1 MISILLVGAIVLG
14 VSYGKASRLSVEEK
28 AIVEAL
34 AERDTP
40 ALIKSLVA
48 RMSDDLEKDI
58 DKFPDLIREM
68 EDYTRQCTDSAS
80 VALLHSLT
88 AEMYSRYYQNNRW
101 KINQR
106 TSLQD
111 YVPDDIRE
119 WSGNLFSAKIKEE
132 LAASLRSAE
141 VLQQTPTREF
151 ADLFKKGKDSESLRP
166 TLFDF
171 LAYRAIE
178 LQPDAAWFEA
188 LLAFHRADGNRSAL
202 LMAELDYL
210 DFLRN
215 QSAVPLS
222 EVVYS
227 ARLDS
232 MATAYAGDPLAVEI
246 AKRQYQLKE
255 QEQYRQPSEALRDS
269 VRGELFRMAKSM
281 LHEYQSSPQSAFFEN
296 QLAYLEQ
303 PSLSMYHNRNV
314 YPGKT
319 LRLQLQYQNVPEV
332 TVRIYENPAPPEA
345 ALRTDQ
351 QRKKGREVKTLTYR
365 LRLPNTYTRLDTTV
379 EIPMSQPGLYL
390 CEITDAAKRIDE
402 IAPFSV
408 SRLATST
415 RRLANG
421 ETEVLVADYWSG
433 KPVSGASVAGY
444 NMSMQWIPEGLDTV
458 KSDANGLARFPS
470 KYRKSIET
478 VRAFLPGDTGSLI
491 ANAPGYRPK
500 QEKEE
505 RESVSFFTDRSLYR
519 PGQHVSFKGIVYVR
533 DVEKP
538 HVVPER
544 EMTVRLVDAQGQDV
558 AKQTFRTNEF
568 GSFSGEFT
576 LPKVTLNGSFRIL
589 GGADGVPYCMDEI
602 RVERSVDEG
611 PDWFEL
617 RVTVLVG
624 GMRIPFYRFR
634 RHILE
639 GRREFLLPDG
649 RMILLP
655 EEWFSQYANVL
666 DIGTRTGKGIRVRH
680 SQGGAIPELFARL
693 PRGRFPDKSRIAE
706 TPVPEGLKATLRP
719 YQRKGFSWMET
730 LRELG
735 FGGCLADDMGL
746 GKTLQ
751 TLALLQRVYVSGEE
765 TPETEEASA
774 EAKPAC
780 PAPETLEMDE
790 TGQLN
795 LFPQDGDGDSAPL
808 SDEPREVSRVRAV
821 RKPATLIVAPTSL
834 LHNWRREAKR
844 FTSLSVAEYSATMSV
859 SPQHPERFFG
869 RYNLILTSYG
879 IMRNR
884 IETLRAYRFEY
895 VVLDE
900 SQYIK
905 SSDSLTFQAAIQL
918 RCERRLTLTGTPVEN
933 SLKDL
938 WAQFRFLQPDLLG
951 EEREFHRKFLAPIR
965 TGNKRMEAR
974 LKQLIAPFVLR
985 RSKEEVAPELPP
997 LTEETIFCGMTGEQK
1012 EVYEREKNSLR
1023 NFLLGGQADK
1033 GRPFS
1038 VLNGIL
1044 RLRQLACHPRIV
1056 SPEFTGTSDKTEQ
1069 IVETFATLRSEGHK
1083 VLIFSSFV
1091 THLEILAEAFRQRGW
1106 EYALLTGSTDDR
1118 PAEIA
1123 RFTERP
1129 DVHAFFISLK
1139 AGGVGLNLTQAD
1151 YVFIVDPWWNPAAE
1165 AQAIARAHR
1174 IGQQKRVIAYR
1185 FITRDSIEEKIRSL
1199 QEDKRLLA
1207 DTLVNDDVPALS
1219 YDEWVELLG

>member
-1 MISILLVGAIVLG
+1 MEKKTTAGKIKVIIVLTEHPVLG
-14 VSYGKASRLSVEEK
+14 PLLIPYVAEKTGDGTLCLTEQAFHASS
-28 AIVEAL
+28 EA
-34 AERDTP
+34 EG
-40 ALIKSLVA
+40 
-48 RMSDDLEKDI
+48 RMSDAGRQAVRIASAYMERNLMAVYSKEKTVARFLHKLSEDPERVRKVIRPFIEKKLLEMLE
-58 DKFPDLIREM
+58 LIRAGKLPL
-68 EDYTRQCTDSAS
+68 YQKQAGNKTLYAHHAYRVHPGLVKTRFSFKVEGNDFQYGIQCSYGGQP
-80 VALLHSLT
+80 LSLT
-88 AEMYSRYYQNNRW
+88 DQKPVTALTASPATLLLGMDLYF
-101 KINQR
+101 
-106 TSLQD
+106 
-111 YVPDDIRE
+111 
-119 WSGNLFSAKIKEE
+119 FSH
-132 LAASLRSAE
+132 
-141 VLQQTPTREF
+141 
-151 ADLFKKGKDSESLRP
+151 
-166 TLFDF
+166 
-171 LAYRAIE
+171 IE
-178 LQPDAAWFEA
+178 
-188 LLAFHRADGNRSAL
+188 
-202 LMAELDYL
+202 
-210 DFLRN
+210 
-215 QSAVPLS
+215 
-222 EVVYS
+222 S
-227 ARLDS
+227 ARLLPFTRKSLIRIETDQIGKYVDNILIPVARYHEADIKG
-232 MATAYAGDPLAVEI
+232 MNV
-246 AKRQYQLKE
+246 
-255 QEQYRQPSEALRDS
+255 SEERRPCVPELQIEDT
-269 VRGELFRMAKSM
+269 VCGELS
-281 LHEYQSSPQSAFFEN
+281 
-296 QLAYLEQ
+296 
-303 PSLSMYHNRNV
+303 
-314 YPGKT
+314 
-319 LRLQLQYQNVPEV
+319 LRLSFRYGDRVFVPGEDEDMRKVVYREPSGRIILFRRDRKAEEEAVRTLTELGLRRVSDAHFHV
-332 TVRIYENPAPPEA
+332 TGDGPEA
-345 ALRTDQ
+345 
-351 QRKKGREVKTLTYR
+351 TL
-365 LRLPNTYTRLDTTV
+365 
-379 EIPMSQPGLYL
+379 
-390 CEITDAAKRIDE
+390 
-402 IAPFSV
+402 
-408 SRLATST
+408 
-415 RRLANG
+415 
-421 ETEVLVADYWSG
+421 SG
-433 KPVSGASVAGY
+433 WLNK
-444 NMSMQWIPEGLDTV
+444 
-458 KSDANGLARFPS
+458 
-470 KYRKSIET
+470 
-478 VRAFLPGDTGSLI
+478 
-491 ANAPGYRPK
+491 
-500 QEKEE
+500 E
-505 RESVSFFTDRSLYR
+505 RE
-519 PGQHVSFKGIVYVR
+519 
-533 DVEKP
+533 
-538 HVVPER
+538 
-544 EMTVRLVDAQGQDV
+544 
-558 AKQTFRTNEF
+558 
-568 GSFSGEFT
+568 
-576 LPKVTLNGSFRIL
+576 TLNGSFRIL

-666 DIGTRTGKGIRVRH
+666 DIGTRTGKGIRVRR
-680 SQGGAIPELFARL
+680 SQGGAIPELLARL

-751 TLALLQRVYVSGEE
+751 TLALLQRVYASGEE

-790 TGQLN
+790 TGQLS

-1023 NFLLGGQADK
+1023 NFLLGHSGQADK